1 MIVAFDWKY
10 FCFFC
15 SSKIN
20 FCNKDRNKPRQVM
33 TIHIK
38 NNVLLAA
45 EKCKDECVEEVFGR
59 LTGCNDLVAEEAMY
73 NSACMTEFS

>member
-1 MIVAFDWKY
+1 
-10 FCFFC
+10 
-15 SSKIN
+15 
-20 FCNKDRNKPRQVM
+20 M